1 MVEIKILS
9 ALVELLMASAGT
21 DDGPDWQNL
30 VRLLEENEK
39 VGHLFRCARVQGLET
54 GDGLLLFGKEHLYVA
69 DGFTQTPSRKIR
81 DVSNFPPDTFD
92 PIVPPY
98 TTPGYGSSG
107 NGQQQMAV
115 HHCSRLGYEDV
126 REVHKRRFSSNP
138 SPWKTFPTTGAATC
152 WPSLGMTPYT
162 APATNCTIL
171 NLLFLN
177 RLIIIFDF

>member
-1 MVEIKILS
+1 MEMVEIKILS

-54 GDGLLLFGKEHLYVA
+54 GDGLLRFGKEHLYGA

-126 REVHKRRFSSNP
+126 REVHKPRYLLQPIALEIFSNDGRNHLLTF
-138 SPWKTFPTTGAATC
+138 SPGVRNKVYHFK
-152 WPSLGMTPYT
+152 SS
-162 APATNCTIL
+162 
-171 NLLFLN
+171 FS
-177 RLIIIFDF
+177 

>member
-39 VGHLFRCARVQGLET
+39 VGHLFRCARVQELET
-54 GDGLLLFGKEHLYVA
+54 GDGLLLFGKEHLVA
-69 DGFTQTPSRKIR
+69 DGFTQTPSREIR

-126 REVHKRRFSSNP
+126 REVHKRRYLLQPIALEIFSNDGRNHLLTF
-138 SPWKTFPTTGAATC
+138 SPGLAGLKMSSDGT
-152 WPSLGMTPYT
+152 S
-162 APATNCTIL
+162 
-171 NLLFLN
+171 
-177 RLIIIFDF
+177 

>member
-1 MVEIKILS
+1 MFFISRDWEWKEMEMVEIKILS

-39 VGHLFRCARVQGLET
+39 VGHLFRCARVQELET
-54 GDGLLLFGKEHLYVA
+54 GDGLLLFGKEHLVA
-69 DGFTQTPSRKIR
+69 DGFTQTPSREIR

-107 NGQQQMAV
+107 NGQQQTAV
-115 HHCSRLGYEDV
+115 HPCSRLGYEDV
-126 REVHKRRFSSNP
+126 HKRRYLLQPIALENFSNDG
-138 SPWKTFPTTGAATC
+138 KVYHF
-152 WPSLGMTPYT
+152 
-162 APATNCTIL
+162 
-171 NLLFLN
+171 
-177 RLIIIFDF
+177 